1 MGAELVAIIG
11 GIAVLFAVLATV
23 VRYDRE
29 KTQEVVK
36 ESPQG
41 DWPFPKEEKK
51 ATMKSKVVVN
61 KKTKKTN
68 KNTQ

>member
-29 KTQEVVK
+29 KTQEVAK
-36 ESPQG
+36 ENPQG
-41 DWPFPKEEKK
+41 DWPFSKEEKK

-61 KKTKKTN
+61 KKTN
-68 KNTQ
+68 KNTR